1 MGFTKGRE
9 SKKGKGKQ
17 LQINETYDH
26 EECGGE
32 LTCFFFRMEPYGN
45 RIIRATTSEVL
56 KHTPDKDGGGGAN
69 VDKLLAQLMNLC
81 EQTALEQDCDPSGI
95 ISDELLRT
103 VATACPQTFREIS
116 NIEGI
121 SDDLCEW

>member
-32 LTCFFFRMEPYGN
+32 YVEE
-45 RIIRATTSEVL
+45 ATTSEVL